1 MVPTEHNRVTRKE
14 ALMLQ
19 IIIFM
24 LVLALA
30 YVIKAGS
37 IMLSHEEL
45 AADSTAFSWV
55 HASADEEGATPI
67 WATEET
73 EKAPEPAPARVP
85 VAGFRRV
92 NA

>member
-1 MVPTEHNRVTRKE
+1 
-14 ALMLQ
+14 MLQ
-19 IIIFM
+19 IIIFL

-30 YVIKAGS
+30 YVIKAGAV
-37 IMLSHEEL
+37 MLTHEEL
-45 AADSTAFSWV
+45 AQDFESFSWV
-55 HASADEEGATPI
+55 RADAHEEGATPI

-73 EKAPEPAPARVP
+73 EASEVAQRVP